1 MNEILLEW
9 NISDSIWFRS
19 IAIIH
24 QRLRKEKTDLGLL
37 EKVIINNLNQDEFFI
52 NELSAG
58 HSDSTARRILTE
70 WGGYSKR

>member
-52 NELSAG
+52 NEGIGWAL
-58 HSDSTARRILTE
+58 RF
-70 WGGYSKR
+70 YSKTDPD

>member
-9 NISDSIWFRS
+9 NISDSIWFRR

-52 NELSAG
+52 NEGIGWAL
-58 HSDSTARRILTE
+58 RF
-70 WGGYSKR
+70 YSKTDPD